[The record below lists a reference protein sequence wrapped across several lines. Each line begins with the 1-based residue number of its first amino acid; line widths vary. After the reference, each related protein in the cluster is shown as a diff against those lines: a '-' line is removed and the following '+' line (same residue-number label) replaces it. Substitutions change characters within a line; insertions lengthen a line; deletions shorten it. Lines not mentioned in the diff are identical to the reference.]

1 MPYFQTTFF
10 KKTVWGYCFDAW
22 LSIPSART
30 ETAMGWAGL
39 SGIGKLSASV
49 RIYSGLTLNQDK
61 ATMPQTVQIV
71 QQGEATPCWFKVNPL

>member
-1 MPYFQTTFF
+1 MPYFQTTSF
-10 KKTVWGYCFDAW
+10 KKAVWGYCFDAL

-30 ETAMGWAGL
+30 EMAMGWAGL

-61 ATMPQTVQIV
+61 ETKPQTVR
-71 QQGEATPCWFKVNPL
+71 QGNALLV

>member
-1 MPYFQTTFF
+1 MGIVFCCLTFP
-10 KKTVWGYCFDAW
+10 
-22 LSIPSART
+22 LSART

-61 ATMPQTVQIV
+61 ATKPQTVR
-71 QQGEATPCWFKVNPL
+71 